1 MEITTKS
8 AKETSE
14 FGEKV
19 AADLKVKGT
28 VVFALTGDLGSGKTT
43 FVKGLAKG
51 LGVSPRILSPTFIL
65 MREYDLNVKGQMS
78 KVKCFYHIDLYRL
91 ESDIEKELKNL
102 GVDDLWSNKENIIAI
117 EWAEKAKDFIPK
129 NAIWITFENIGKG
142 KRKIR
147 VASNLQK

>member
-19 AADLKVKGT
+19 ASDLKVKGA

-51 LGVSPRILSPTFIL
+51 LGITQRILSPTFIL
-65 MREYDLNVKGQMS
+65 MRKYNIKLSTFNSQLS
-78 KVKCFYHIDLYRL
+78 TFYHVDLYRL
-91 ESDIEKELKNL
+91 ESDIEKEMKNM

-129 NAIWITFENIGKG
+129 NATWIKFENLGG
-142 KRKIR
+142 GMRKI
-147 VASNLQK
+147 VVN

>member
-19 AADLKVKGT
+19 ASDLKVKGA

-51 LGVSPRILSPTFIL
+51 LGITQIILSPTFIL
-65 MREYDLNVKGQMS
+65 MRQYRISPSTSFFHV
-78 KVKCFYHIDLYRL
+78 DLYRL
-91 ESDIEKELKNL
+91 ESNIEKEMKNM

-129 NAIWITFENIGKG
+129 NAAWITFENIGKG
-142 KRKIR
+142 KRKIII
-147 VASNLQK
+147 K

>member
-14 FGEKV
+14 FGEKF
-19 AADLKVKGT
+19 AADLNTKGPMII
-28 VVFALTGDLGSGKTT
+28 ALTGDLGSGKTT

-51 LGVSPRILSPTFIL
+51 LGITQKILSPTFIL
-65 MREYDLNVKGQMS
+65 MRQYDLKVKG
-78 KVKCFYHIDLYRL
+78 FYHVDLYRL
-91 ESDIEKELKNL
+91 ESDIEKEMRNL

-129 NAIWITFENIGKG
+129 NAVWITFENIGKG
-142 KRKIR
+142 KRKIII
-147 VASNLQK
+147 K

>member
-14 FGEKV
+14 FGEEV
-19 AADLKVKGT
+19 ASDLKVKGA

-51 LGVSPRILSPTFIL
+51 LGITQRILSPTYIL
-65 MREYDLNVKGQMS
+65 MRQYIISPSTNFFHV
-78 KVKCFYHIDLYRL
+78 DLYRL
-91 ESDIEKELKNL
+91 ESDIEKEMRNL
-102 GVDDLWSNKENIIAI
+102 GIDDLWSNKENIMAI

-129 NAIWITFENIGKG
+129 NATWIKFENVGENR
-142 KRKIR
+142 RKI
-147 VASNLQK
+147 VIND